1 MNWGYVAGILDG
13 EGSIMIKYHK
23 NRTGISEFAPVV
35 AIVNTSYDM
44 LKAVQ
49 EFIGCGHIFIK
60 KNDTPSAIAFG
71 KYHMKTYWRLQIASI
86 PEVEHVLKNTLP
98 FLIIKRDRAE
108 SAIKYC
114 EYRIANSNRLKSIT
128 QPEPLNMAIAK

>member
-13 EGSIMIKYHK
+13 EGSIMIKYH
-23 NRTGISEFAPVV
+23 
-35 AIVNTSYDM
+35 
-44 LKAVQ
+44 
-49 EFIGCGHIFIK
+49 
-60 KNDTPSAIAFG
+60 
-71 KYHMKTYWRLQIASI
+71 MKTYWRLQIASI
-86 PEVEHVLKNTLP
+86 PEVEYVLKNTLP